1 MILGELKYGLLF
13 LLIPFL
19 VAGIF
24 YLHQWKKEK
33 RLQFA
38 QSKFHRNLFGEQDNL
53 KSFITNVLI
62 ISSLCFIIIGLV
74 DILFGSEKKTVKREG
89 VDIVFALDLSKSMN
103 TQDVAPS
110 RLEKAKNI
118 ITQTMKKLGGDRVAL
133 VGFAGNAYT
142 LLPLTNDYNAVENAI
157 SNLESNIMER
167 QGTNLEEALSE
178 SALSLKS
185 KSTAS
190 KVIIVLSD
198 GEDNEDGK
206 GNAVA
211 IANDYD
217 IAVIGIGIGTENGA
231 PIPDYEDGREIGN
244 VIDNEGNIVIS
255 KKQTDVLKEV
265 ADETNGFYIDGITTQ
280 QTVNEVMNYLSHL
293 KKNKMGETQNFDA
306 KHYFQWFLGIGLLLL
321 LLALFIENFE
331 KQSIIFSEK

>member
-1 MILGELKYGLLF
+1 MMFGELKYGLLF

-38 QSKFHRNLFGEQDNL
+38 QSKFHTQLFGKQDNF
-53 KSFITNVLI
+53 KSLLINGLI
-62 ISSLCFIIIGLV
+62 IASLCCIIIGLIDV
-74 DILFGSEKKTVKREG
+74 LLGSEKKTVKREG

-103 TQDVAPS
+103 TQDVAPN

-118 ITQTMKKLGGDRVAL
+118 INQTMKKLGGDRVAL

-157 SNLESNIMER
+157 SNLESSIMER
-167 QGTNLEEALSE
+167 QGTNLEEAINE

-185 KSTAS
+185 KSAAS
-190 KVIIVLSD
+190 KVVIVLSD

-206 GNAVA
+206 GNAIA

-231 PIPDYEDGREIGN
+231 PIPDYENGREIGN

-255 KKQTDVLKEV
+255 KKQTAVLKEV

-293 KKNKMGETQNFDA
+293 KKNKMGETQTFDA
-306 KHYFQWFLGIGLLLL
+306 KHYFQWLLALGLLLL
-321 LLALFIENFE
+321 IMAVFMDNYNKNSLAN
-331 KQSIIFSEK
+331 S